1 MRPPSLLG
9 LWAALAGA
17 LLGAPSLAVATD
29 GAQPRPADFFTGDAE
44 RMDELPP
51 PQSLS
56 TDTCHPKCIW
66 RCHNQTCDTSC
77 RPQCQAPKC
86 VTSCKKIRV
95 STCREVCGKPR
106 CAAVCPPSCEKHTCP
121 ECEMVCNEPECRLDC
136 GQANNCESTC
146 EDPLCSFDCRPEECP
161 EPKCVLTCE
170 KPKMCTFRKWKRAL
184 RPDIYHG
191 QGAGRYGPAPYHGD
205 KFLAWSGFG
214 EVAAGAAT
222 ADR

>member
-1 MRPPSLLG
+1 
-9 LWAALAGA
+9 
-17 LLGAPSLAVATD
+17 
-29 GAQPRPADFFTGDAE
+29 
-44 RMDELPP
+44 MDELPP
-51 PQSLS
+51 PPSLS
-56 TDTCHPKCIW
+56 TDSCHPKCVW

-136 GQANNCESTC
+136 GLANNCES
-146 EDPLCSFDCRPEECP
+146 
-161 EPKCVLTCE
+161 TCE

-191 QGAGRYGPAPYHGD
+191 QGAGRYGPA
-205 KFLAWSGFG
+205 
-214 EVAAGAAT
+214 
-222 ADR
+222 